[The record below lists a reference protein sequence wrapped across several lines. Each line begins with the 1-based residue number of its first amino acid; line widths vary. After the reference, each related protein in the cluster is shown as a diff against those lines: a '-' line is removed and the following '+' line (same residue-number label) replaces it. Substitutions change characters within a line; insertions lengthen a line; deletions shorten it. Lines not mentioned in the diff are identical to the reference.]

1 MVSSISSSAYNPLLI
16 GASTLPNARGAAA
29 NALLQSSTPDSS
41 GLFETIAGTATSSPS
56 DTLFNI
62 VNNSAATASQAAA
75 QTNGVGSILSLF
87 A

>member
-1 MVSSISSSAYNPLLI
+1 MVSSISSSVSNPLLI
-16 GASTLPNARGAAA
+16 GTNAIPNAPGAA

-41 GLFETIAGTATSSPS
+41 GLFETIAGTTTSSLS

-62 VNNSAATASQAAA
+62 VNNSAATASQTAA
-75 QTNGVGSILSLF
+75 QSNGVGSILSLF

>member
-1 MVSSISSSAYNPLLI
+1 MVSSISSSVSNPLLI
-16 GASTLPNARGAAA
+16 GTNAIPNAPGAAA

-41 GLFETIAGTATSSPS
+41 GLFETIAGTTTSSLS

-62 VNNSAATASQAAA
+62 VNNSAATASQTAA
-75 QTNGVGSILSLF
+75 QSNGVGSILSLF